1 MWKYSETLMDH
12 FMNPR
17 NSGQLP
23 DPDGHSEVGSPQC
36 GDAMTLDIKVDD
48 RDRISD
54 IRFMTFGCAGAIA
67 ASSALTELARG
78 KTLRE
83 ALDISNEQ
91 IVQFLG
97 GMPEEKYHCSVMG
110 HDALA
115 GAVEDFMRRRDRID
129 RYLKEL
135 VDHPPPMLETAL
147 GVGKPRILHVH
158 PSTVKIALPRNADGS
173 AAGILREELGRLAG
187 REVEVEVAG

>member
-1 MWKYSETLMDH
+1 MDH

-78 KTLRE
+78 KTLGE

-91 IVQFLG
+91 IVEFLG

-110 HDALA
+110 HEALA
-115 GAVEDFMRRRDRID
+115 EAVGNFRKRRDRID
-129 RYLKEL
+129 RHLKEL
-135 VDHPPPMLETAL
+135 IGHPPARLDTAL
-147 GVGKPRILHVH
+147 GGGRPRVLHVH
-158 PSTVKIALPRNADGS
+158 PSRVKIALPPKADRSSG
-173 AAGILREELGRLAG
+173 AILREELSRLAG
-187 REVEVEVAG
+187 REVEVEVTG